1 MFSGEHMSDEKEEAL
16 RIFKNLKEVG
26 SQVLTLVNTLK
37 DRVVNGE
44 LEAENGISLLDV
56 KNQVMI
62 QYLLNL
68 AQLIILKTTGKSIEG
83 SSALDRLIE
92 NRIILEKCKPI
103 EQKLKYQIEK
113 YIKRSIVGSVDD
125 NDPSRFKAN
134 PEDLLEK
141 SDEDETD
148 GEVSEQ
154 QTENNKDKRKP
165 GVYIPPKLTSVPY
178 EDERTVD
185 KQSKLL
191 ERSRNHALRSSVIQE
206 LKEEYLDIP
215 VEVKATNSV
224 QQKEDKYQKMKREY
238 EENYFTRLPVTK
250 EEKRKSKLKFSMG
263 QLSNEITHFEDTSIL
278 HGDATTLTKK
288 RKNVYRKGRGK
299 VKKRRK
305 MR

>member
-1 MFSGEHMSDEKEEAL
+1 MNGVEHMSDQKEAL
-16 RIFKNLKEVG
+16 TIFKNLKEVG

-37 DRVVNGE
+37 NRVVNNQLGVD
-44 LEAENGISLLDV
+44 NGISLLDV
-56 KNQVMI
+56 KNQLMI

-83 SSALDRLIE
+83 SSALDRVIE

-113 YIKRSIVGSVDD
+113 YVKRSIVGSVDD
-125 NDPSRFKAN
+125 KDPSRFKAN
-134 PEDLLEK
+134 PEDFLEG
-141 SDEDETD
+141 SDEDED
-148 GEVSEQ
+148 EDEVADQQSEK
-154 QTENNKDKRKP
+154 NKDKKKP
-165 GVYIPPKLTSVPY
+165 GVYVPPRLTSVPY
-178 EDERTVD
+178 DDERSVD
-185 KQSKLL
+185 KQNKLL

-224 QQKEDKYQKMKREY
+224 QQKEDKYQKMKKEY
-238 EENYFTRLPVTK
+238 EESYFTRLPVTK

-263 QLSNEITHFEDTSIL
+263 QLSNELTHFEDTSIL
-278 HGDATTLTKK
+278 LGDTSVLSKK
-288 RKNVYRKGRGK
+288 RKRLHKKGKGK
-299 VKKRRK
+299 IKKKRK